1 MSSEVLAPKMSILG
15 QNRPFRRGRAMSAVT
30 QKATVLATG
39 DRRFVPLTDIVRR
52 ISFDISSVSY
62 FTMLALL
69 GSYWGAGARSRGRES
84 MAMGYHRISMG
95 FVAAAL
101 LALPSQG
108 LRADTA
114 PKVIEQVDFAISCG
128 PTSQAAFKHAVWTLH
143 SFWYPEALEEFTAIA
158 ASEPGCAMAHWGI
171 AMSHWY
177 PLWYPPSLAELKAGS
192 DAVAKAMAAP
202 TQTPREADYVGAI
215 AAFYRDNDK
224 LDHQTRA
231 VAYEKA
237 MEQIYK
243 RYPDDREAAVFYAL
257 ALNASALK
265 TDRTFANQR
274 KAAEILNEIWKE
286 EPNHPGVVHYLIH
299 SDDSSQFAA
308 AGLDAAICYAKIAP
322 DVPHALHMPSHIFT
336 RLGMWQQ
343 SIDSNRAAHAA
354 ALGYVHRSLG
364 PGSYDQETLHTMDYL
379 EYAYLQVA
387 QDGPAKAVVDE
398 LIGFHQSAGG
408 NLAAAYA
415 IAAIPVRY
423 VLERRDWPAAAALS
437 EPAIGFPLEHFPWAK
452 AMIAYA
458 RALGEARIGNIA
470 GAEVEVGRLQSLEDE
485 LKGKDTYW
493 ANQVEVQRLAA
504 GGVLAH
510 VRSDDKAAV
519 ALVRAAADL
528 EATMD
533 KHPATPSSVLPARE
547 LLADLLLELD
557 QPAAALVE
565 YRAMLSTDPNRFRS
579 LLGEAR
585 AAKQTGDSATAH
597 DAYRKLVALSKPV
610 GPGRTELAEARSYLT
625 N

>member
-1 MSSEVLAPKMSILG
+1 ME
-15 QNRPFRRGRAMSAVT
+15 
-30 QKATVLATG
+30 
-39 DRRFVPLTDIVRR
+39 
-52 ISFDISSVSY
+52 
-62 FTMLALL
+62 
-69 GSYWGAGARSRGRES
+69 
-84 MAMGYHRISMG
+84 YHRVSIG

-101 LALPSQG
+101 LALPLPG

-114 PKVIEQVDFAISCG
+114 PKVIEEVDFAISCG
-128 PTSQAAFKHAVWTLH
+128 PMSQKEFKHAAWTLH
-143 SFWYPEALEEFTAIA
+143 SFWYPEALKEFTAIA
-158 ASEPGCAMAHWGI
+158 ASEPGCAMAYWGI

-177 PLWYPPSLAELKAGS
+177 PLWYPPSPAALKAGS
-192 DAVAKAMAAP
+192 EAVAKAIAAP
-202 TQTPREADYVGAI
+202 TQTPREADYIAAI

-237 MEQIYK
+237 MEQVHE
-243 RYPDDREAAVFYAL
+243 RYPEDREAAVFYGL

-265 TDRTFANQR
+265 TDKTFANQT
-274 KAAEILNEIWKE
+274 KAAEILNKIWKE

-299 SDDSSQFAA
+299 SDDSPQFAA

-354 ALGYVHRSLG
+354 ALDYVHKTRG

-379 EYAYLQVA
+379 EYAYLQIA
-387 QDGPAKAVVDE
+387 QDGPAKEVVDE
-398 LIGFHQSAGG
+398 LIGFRQSEAANLAGG
-408 NLAAAYA
+408 YA
-415 IAAIPVRY
+415 VAAIPVRY
-423 VLERRDWPAAAALS
+423 ALERRDWPTAAALS
-437 EPAIGFPLEHFPWAK
+437 DPAIDFPLERFPWAE

-458 RALGEARIGNIA
+458 RALGDARTGNIA
-470 GAEVEVGRLQSLEDE
+470 GAEAEIGRLQSLEDK
-485 LKGKDTYW
+485 LKGNDTYW

-504 GGVLAH
+504 AGILAH
-510 VRSDDKAAV
+510 VRGDDEKAV

-528 EATMD
+528 DATMD

-547 LLADLLLELD
+547 LLADLLLELN

-585 AAKQTGDSATAH
+585 AAKQTGDSVTAH
-597 DAYRKLVALSKPV
+597 DAYGKLVALSKPV
-610 GPGRTELAEARSYLT
+610 GPARPELDEARSYLT